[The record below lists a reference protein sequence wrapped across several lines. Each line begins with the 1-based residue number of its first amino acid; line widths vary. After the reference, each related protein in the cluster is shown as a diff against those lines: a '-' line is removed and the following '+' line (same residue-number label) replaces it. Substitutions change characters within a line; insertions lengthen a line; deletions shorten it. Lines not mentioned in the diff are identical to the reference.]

1 MTHNL
6 NDEIVLSINFFIHRQ
21 LIPRWKGQGDQMRRN
36 ACIAIIWGCRGR
48 SQRVGEKSYSHT
60 VIHLILSYLILLS
73 YLIEDTG
80 RVRAPMVIWA
90 SVINDRDDLPGG
102 HNRVGFVKN
111 CSLMKQFFSCAAPH
125 PSPTL
130 FAALASF

>member
-1 MTHNL
+1 MH
-6 NDEIVLSINFFIHRQ
+6 VLLSFGVVGGEDRG
-21 LIPRWKGQGDQMRRN
+21 W
-36 ACIAIIWGCRGR
+36 GR
-48 SQRVGEKSYSHT
+48 SHVQSYSHT
-60 VIHLILSYLILLS
+60 SYLILSYLILLS

-130 FAALASF
+130 FAVLASF